1 LHSLTCDRNEFLGRE
16 GNIAEPAGLKRLGL
30 SGRVEAGLDPC
41 AAAQIHI
48 DLAPGESTEVYFL
61 LGQGADRNEALQ
73 LVGQYQEAARIEA
86 AWNRVKG
93 FWDRLLGTVKVET
106 PEASMDLL
114 LNRWLLHQAL
124 SCRIWARSALY
135 QSGGA
140 FGYRDQLQDV
150 MALTHAAPEIVGE
163 HILRAAR
170 HQFQVGDVLHW
181 WHSPSGRGVRTRHS
195 DDLLWLPFATAH
207 YVAQTGDTSILTEKV
222 PFRQGEALKPEE
234 VERYGHYE
242 LTDESY
248 DLYEHCCRAL
258 EKGSTAGPH
267 GLPLMGGGDWN
278 DGMNRVGI
286 KGQGESV
293 WLGWF
298 LCATLRR
305 FIRLCELMGDA
316 DRAARYG
323 GMARDFTESLE
334 RYAWD
339 GNWYLRA
346 YFDDGSPLGSVQN
359 LECQIASI
367 AQSWAVLS
375 GAADPE
381 RAATGMEW
389 LWRHLV
395 SQEDRLVL
403 LFAPP
408 FDKTERD
415 PGYIRGYPPGI
426 RENGGQYTH
435 AALWAAWA
443 FAKLGQGDRAE
454 ALFRL
459 LNPIQHSATAEDVER
474 YKAEPYVVAADV
486 YSHPD
491 HVGRG
496 GWTWYTGSAGWMY
509 RLGLEAILGLRRV
522 GNVLRIDPC
531 IPKGWAAYTI
541 DYRHAETQYR
551 IWVENP
557 SGINRG
563 VEEVTLDGERLQN
576 SDIPLLADGNEHEVR
591 VRMG

>member
-1 LHSLTCDRNEFLGRE
+1 MPPVQHVPSLE
-16 GNIAEPAGLKRLGL
+16 
-30 SGRVEAGLDPC
+30 
-41 AAAQIHI
+41 
-48 DLAPGESTEVYFL
+48 
-61 LGQGADRNEALQ
+61 
-73 LVGQYQEAARIEA
+73 LVPR
-86 AWNRVKG
+86 R
-93 FWDRLLGTVKVET
+93 
-106 PEASMDLL
+106 P
-114 LNRWLLHQAL
+114 
-124 SCRIWARSALY
+124 
-135 QSGGA
+135 
-140 FGYRDQLQDV
+140 QD
-150 MALTHAAPEIVGE
+150 
-163 HILRAAR
+163 
-170 HQFQVGDVLHW
+170 
-181 WHSPSGRGVRTRHS
+181 
-195 DDLLWLPFATAH
+195 
-207 YVAQTGDTSILTEKV
+207 
-222 PFRQGEALKPEE
+222 

-267 GLPLMGGGDWN
+267 GLPLMGSGDWN

-286 KGQGESV
+286 KGQGESI

-298 LCATLRR
+298 LCATLKR
-305 FIRLCELMGDA
+305 FIRLCELMGDG
-316 DRAARYG
+316 DRAARYE
-323 GMARDFTESLE
+323 GMARELTESLE

-367 AQSWAVLS
+367 AQSWVVLS

-381 RAATGMEW
+381 HAAKGTEW

-408 FDKTERD
+408 FDKTEQD
-415 PGYIRGYPPGI
+415 PGYIKHYPPGI

-459 LNPIQHSATAEDVER
+459 LNPIQRSATAENAER
-474 YKAEPYVVAADV
+474 YKVEPYVVAADV

-496 GWTWYTGSAGWMY
+496 GWTWYTGSGGWMY

-531 IPKGWAAYTI
+531 IPKGWSAYTI
-541 DYRHAETQYR
+541 NYRYAQTQYR
-551 IWVENP
+551 ISIENP

-563 VEEVTLDGERLQN
+563 VEEVTLDGERLQT
-576 SDIPLLADGNEHEVR
+576 SDVPLLEDGNEHEVH